1 MNVVSIAWLFGIISL
16 MYILAQLIVI
26 GVAVYFWRRYPRP
39 SLYLA
44 IMATLEVGGSLMQ
57 NAIQFMLNWG
67 TMQTTNLLLVQIMGA
82 SIRFVAHIL
91 AMCFLVAAVY
101 VARRP
106 STVVSQGILSTT
118 GTPGM
123 EGGDRANALDP
134 ANPYTPPRQPR

>member
-1 MNVVSIAWLFGIISL
+1 

-26 GVAVYFWRRYPRP
+26 GVAIYFWRRYPRP

-44 IMATLEVGGSLMQ
+44 IMATLEVGGAVIQ
-57 NAIQFMLNWG
+57 NIIQFTLSWG
-67 TMQTTNLLLVQIMGA
+67 AMQSTNLMLVQVMGA

-106 STVVSQGILSTT
+106 SSVVVQGVSPSS

-123 EGGDRANALDP
+123 EGHDQTQVLNP
-134 ANPYTPPRQPR
+134 SNPYTPPRQPR